1 MIPSERRTPVLIGAT
16 LVSAVL
22 LGLLAAVVFRAPP
35 REPLRV
41 ILPPEPTEPAS
52 EVLVY
57 VSGAVQAPGVY
68 RLSAASRAQD
78 ALEAAG
84 GPVPAAD
91 LDRVNLAE
99 KLRDGAHILVPRL
112 GEQLP
117 GGTTGGR
124 TVNLNTATE
133 AELEGLRGIGKVR
146 AQRMVAS
153 RKEAGP
159 FREPFDLVT
168 RGIVPLGV
176 FQQIKDVVSAP

>member
-1 MIPSERRTPVLIGAT
+1 M
-16 LVSAVL
+16 VSAVL
-22 LGLLAAVVFRAPP
+22 LGLIVAVVFRVPP
-35 REPLRV
+35 REPIQV
-41 ILPPEPTEPAS
+41 ILPPEATQPAS

-68 RLSAASRAQD
+68 RLSAAGRTQD
-78 ALEAAG
+78 ALQAAG

-99 KLRDGAHILVPRL
+99 KLRDGAHILVPRV
-112 GEQLP
+112 GEQSP
-117 GGTTGGR
+117 TAPAAGGR

-133 AELEGLRGIGKVR
+133 SELEGLRGIGKVR

-153 RKEAGP
+153 RREVGP

-168 RGIVPLGV
+168 RGIVPLGI
-176 FQQIKDVVSAP
+176 FQQIKDLVSAP